1 MLFLMKAFFIF
12 YFLRKKENLTTTVTG
27 RDLSDLSLVFLK
39 FNKKFV
45 VFLIDDCMASRN
57 LQLRNLIE
65 KFQL

>member
-1 MLFLMKAFFIF
+1 MLFSYESIF
-12 YFLRKKENLTTTVTG
+12 YFLFFKKERKFNYNMTG

-57 LQLRNLIE
+57 LQLPNLIE

>member
-1 MLFLMKAFFIF
+1 MKAFFIF

-57 LQLRNLIE
+57 LQLPNLIE